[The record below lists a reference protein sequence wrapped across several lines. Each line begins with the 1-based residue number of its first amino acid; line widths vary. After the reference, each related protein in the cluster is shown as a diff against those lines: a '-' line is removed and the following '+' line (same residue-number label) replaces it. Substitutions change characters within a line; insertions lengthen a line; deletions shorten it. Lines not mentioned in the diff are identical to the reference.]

1 MSKMVLVE
9 AHPLLRLGLRQIL
22 GKVEGV
28 WEIVGLD
35 LANLGEAAEQNRS
48 AELLIFGM
56 AIETEAGWQALA
68 EVRRVLAPKR
78 ILLLVD
84 SMPTQALSRLPEG
97 SIHGCLMKT
106 ASIEVL
112 EAAIRLVMAGGQCF
126 PSGQMG
132 QLMNDGA
139 AMPMGSMSNGN
150 GHNHA
155 NGMTNGSMSVP
166 LNDMEGVTTGKMAMP
181 VTAGAQLLKITPR
194 QYEVLVLLSRGYPI
208 KTVSRMLNIS
218 VATAKTHACT
228 LYQRLQVK
236 NKGEAVYT
244 ALQRG
249 ATLDWEMGSQSGA
262 SYERG
267 RPQ

>member
-1 MSKMVLVE
+1 MSKMVLIE

-35 LANLGEAAEQNRS
+35 LANLDEAAEQNRS
-48 AELLIFGM
+48 AELLIFGLP
-56 AIETEAGWQALA
+56 IETETGWQALA
-68 EVRRVLAPKR
+68 DVRRVLAPKR

-84 SMPTQALSRLPEG
+84 NMPMQALSRLPEG

-132 QLMNDGA
+132 QAPSSVEVSMASTMQHAPAAASMMMSSDVDHGNGPK
-139 AMPMGSMSNGN
+139 AMPI
-150 GHNHA
+150 
-155 NGMTNGSMSVP
+155 
-166 LNDMEGVTTGKMAMP
+166 
-181 VTAGAQLLKITPR
+181 TAGAQLLKITPR

-249 ATLDWEMGSQSGA
+249 ATLDWDAGGANGS
-262 SYERG
+262 SYERN
-267 RPQ
+267 RL

>member
-1 MSKMVLVE
+1 MSKMVLIE

-35 LANLGEAAEQNRS
+35 LANLNEATELNRN
-48 AELLIFGM
+48 AELLIFGLP
-56 AIETEAGWQALA
+56 IETETGWQALA

-84 SMPTQALSRLPEG
+84 SMPLQALSRLPEG

-126 PSGQMG
+126 PSGQLG
-132 QLMNDGA
+132 HTGTSIDGHA
-139 AMPMGSMSNGN
+139 AVTMQPMSALASSPVRDVE
-150 GHNHA
+150 
-155 NGMTNGSMSVP
+155 GMAVSKIS
-166 LNDMEGVTTGKMAMP
+166 MP

-249 ATLDWEMGSQSGA
+249 ATLDWDSANGGA
-262 SYERG
+262 YERS
-267 RPQ
+267 RA

>member
-1 MSKMVLVE
+1 MSKMVLIE

-22 GKVEGV
+22 SKVEGG
-28 WEIVGLD
+28 WEIIAHD
-35 LANLGEAAEQNRS
+35 LANLDEAAEHNRE
-48 AELLIFGM
+48 AELLIFGLP
-56 AIETEAGWQALA
+56 IDTQPGWQALA
-68 EVRRVLAPKR
+68 DVMRVLAPKR

-84 SMPTQALSRLPEG
+84 NMPTQALHRLPEG
-97 SIHGCLMKT
+97 SIHGCLMKM

-126 PSGQMG
+126 PSGQLSHPRAPAAELNANPATDIRPK
-132 QLMNDGA
+132 QLL
-139 AMPMGSMSNGN
+139 PMGEFDQGVSTHISMQAAS
-150 GHNHA
+150 
-155 NGMTNGSMSVP
+155 
-166 LNDMEGVTTGKMAMP
+166 
-181 VTAGAQLLKITPR
+181 GAQLLKITPR

-249 ATLDWEMGSQSGA
+249 ATLDWEANHTNGTT
-262 SYERG
+262 YERN
-267 RPQ
+267 PL

>member
-1 MSKMVLVE
+1 MSKMVLIE

-22 GKVEGV
+22 GKVDGV

-35 LANLGEAAEQNRS
+35 LANLAEAAEQNRA
-48 AELLIFGM
+48 AELLIFGLP
-56 AIETEAGWQALA
+56 IETDAGWQALA

-84 SMPTQALSRLPEG
+84 AMPLQALSRLPEG

-126 PSGQMG
+126 PSGQLGHTNGTATGAVAALG
-132 QLMNDGA
+132 QVSGPTCPLPMNDA
-139 AMPMGSMSNGN
+139 ESVALPK
-150 GHNHA
+150 
-155 NGMTNGSMSVP
+155 MT
-166 LNDMEGVTTGKMAMP
+166 MP

-249 ATLDWEMGSQSGA
+249 ATLDWEANNSNGA
-262 SYERG
+262 VYERS
-267 RPQ
+267 RL

>member
-1 MSKMVLVE
+1 MSKMVLIE

-22 GKVEGV
+22 GKVDGV

-35 LANLGEAAEQNRS
+35 LANLGEAAEQNRA
-48 AELLIFGM
+48 AELLIFGLP
-56 AIETEAGWQALA
+56 IETDAGWQALA
-68 EVRRVLAPKR
+68 EVRRVLSPKR

-84 SMPTQALSRLPEG
+84 TMPLQALSRLPEG

-126 PSGQMG
+126 PSGQLG
-132 QLMNDGA
+132 QSSHAVVDHA
-139 AMPMGSMSNGN
+139 AGVLGQVAGPSCP
-150 GHNHA
+150 
-155 NGMTNGSMSVP
+155 VP
-166 LNDMEGVTTGKMAMP
+166 INDMENVTLGKMSMP

-249 ATLDWEMGSQSGA
+249 ATLDWEANNPNGV
-262 SYERG
+262 SYERS
-267 RPQ
+267 RL

>member
-1 MSKMVLVE
+1 MSKMVLIE

-35 LANLGEAAEQNRS
+35 LANLDEAAEQNRG
-48 AELLIFGM
+48 AELLIFGLP
-56 AIETEAGWQALA
+56 IETETGWQELA
-68 EVRRVLAPKR
+68 DVRRVLAPKR

-84 SMPTQALSRLPEG
+84 NMPMQALSRLPEG

-126 PSGQMG
+126 PSGQMA
-132 QLMNDGA
+132 QAPATAEVPVATAMHHAPAAASMLMSSDADHGSVQK
-139 AMPMGSMSNGN
+139 AMPI
-150 GHNHA
+150 
-155 NGMTNGSMSVP
+155 
-166 LNDMEGVTTGKMAMP
+166 
-181 VTAGAQLLKITPR
+181 TAGAQLLKITPR

-249 ATLDWEMGSQSGA
+249 ATLDWDAGSANGS
-262 SYERG
+262 SYERN
-267 RPQ
+267 RL

>member
-1 MSKMVLVE
+1 MSKMVLIE

-35 LANLGEAAEQNRS
+35 LANLDEAAELNRG
-48 AELLIFGM
+48 AELLIFGLP
-56 AIETEAGWQALA
+56 IETETGWQALA
-68 EVRRVLAPKR
+68 DVRRVLAPKR

-84 SMPTQALSRLPEG
+84 TMPMQALSRLPEG

-126 PSGQMG
+126 PSGQISPAPAMTEAPAT
-132 QLMNDGA
+132 MSA
-139 AMPMGSMSNGN
+139 AHASSSNGIL
-150 GHNHA
+150 
-155 NGMTNGSMSVP
+155 TNGDADHAGTP
-166 LNDMEGVTTGKMAMP
+166 KMAMP
-181 VTAGAQLLKITPR
+181 ITAGAQLLKITPR

-249 ATLDWEMGSQSGA
+249 ATLDWDANSANGA
-262 SYERG
+262 SYERS
-267 RPQ
+267 RL

>member
-56 AIETEAGWQALA
+56 PIETEAGWQALA

-132 QLMNDGA
+132 HMMNDRA
-139 AMPMGSMSNGN
+139 VMPLGSMSSSNGN
-150 GHNHA
+150 G
-155 NGMTNGSMSVP
+155 NGSMPVP
-166 LNDMEGVTTGKMAMP
+166 LNDMDGVTVGKIAMP

-249 ATLDWEMGSQSGA
+249 ATLDWEMGSQNGA

>member
-1 MSKMVLVE
+1 MSKMVLIE

-35 LANLGEAAEQNRS
+35 LANLDGAAEQNCG
-48 AELLIFGM
+48 AELLIFGLP
-56 AIETEAGWQALA
+56 IETETGWQALA
-68 EVRRVLAPKR
+68 DVRRVLAPKR

-84 SMPTQALSRLPEG
+84 TMPMQALSRLPEG

-126 PSGQMG
+126 PSGQLAHAPTMADTHVATSTVQTPAHAILAHG
-132 QLMNDGA
+132 DVDQG
-139 AMPMGSMSNGN
+139 GS
-150 GHNHA
+150 
-155 NGMTNGSMSVP
+155 P
-166 LNDMEGVTTGKMAMP
+166 KMAMP

-249 ATLDWEMGSQSGA
+249 ATLDWDSGGANGS
-262 SYERG
+262 SYERS
-267 RPQ
+267 RL

>member
-1 MSKMVLVE
+1 MSKMVLIE

-35 LANLGEAAEQNRS
+35 LANLDEAAEQNRG
-48 AELLIFGM
+48 AELLIFGLP
-56 AIETEAGWQALA
+56 IETETGWQALA
-68 EVRRVLAPKR
+68 DVRRVLAPKR

-84 SMPTQALSRLPEG
+84 NMPMQALSRLPEG

-126 PSGQMG
+126 PSGQMAQPSATADAPAAATVQHAPANTSMMMAG
-132 QLMNDGA
+132 DGDHA
-139 AMPMGSMSNGN
+139 ASQ
-150 GHNHA
+150 
-155 NGMTNGSMSVP
+155 
-166 LNDMEGVTTGKMAMP
+166 KMAMP
-181 VTAGAQLLKITPR
+181 ITAGAQLLKITPR

-249 ATLDWEMGSQSGA
+249 ATLDWDSSGA
-262 SYERG
+262 NGSSYERN
-267 RPQ
+267 RL

>member
-1 MSKMVLVE
+1 LIE

-35 LANLGEAAEQNRS
+35 LANLNEATDLNRN
-48 AELLIFGM
+48 AELLIFGLP
-56 AIETEAGWQALA
+56 IETETGWQALA
-68 EVRRVLAPKR
+68 EVRRVLTPKR

-84 SMPTQALSRLPEG
+84 SMPLQALSRLPEG
-97 SIHGCLMKT
+97 CIHGCLMKT

-126 PSGQMG
+126 PSGQLAHSGALADTPSASITMT
-132 QLMNDGA
+132 QPINAFASSPVHDMDGL
-139 AMPMGSMSNGN
+139 
-150 GHNHA
+150 
-155 NGMTNGSMSVP
+155 SVA
-166 LNDMEGVTTGKMAMP
+166 KMAMP

-249 ATLDWEMGSQSGA
+249 ATLDWDTAHGGA
-262 SYERG
+262 YERG
-267 RPQ
+267 RA

>member
-1 MSKMVLVE
+1 MSKMVLIE

-35 LANLGEAAEQNRS
+35 LANLDEAAEQNRG
-48 AELLIFGM
+48 AELLIFGLP
-56 AIETEAGWQALA
+56 IETETGWQALA
-68 EVRRVLAPKR
+68 DVRRVLAPKR

-84 SMPTQALSRLPEG
+84 NMPMQALSRLPEG

-126 PSGQMG
+126 PSGQMA
-132 QLMNDGA
+132 QAASTAETPAPAVHHMPAASAMAPASDA
-139 AMPMGSMSNGN
+139 DHRTAPAPKSAMPI
-150 GHNHA
+150 
-155 NGMTNGSMSVP
+155 
-166 LNDMEGVTTGKMAMP
+166 
-181 VTAGAQLLKITPR
+181 TAGAQLLKITPR

-249 ATLDWEMGSQSGA
+249 ATLDWDAGGANGSN
-262 SYERG
+262 YERN
-267 RPQ
+267 RI

>member
-1 MSKMVLVE
+1 MVLVE

-22 GKVEGV
+22 GKVDGV

-35 LANLGEAAEQNRS
+35 LANLAEAAEQNHE
-48 AELLIFGM
+48 AELLIFGLP
-56 AIETEAGWQALA
+56 IETEAGWQALQD
-68 EVRRVLAPKR
+68 VRRVLSPKR

-84 SMPTQALSRLPEG
+84 TLPMQALSRLPEG

-126 PSGQMG
+126 PSGQLAAMG
-132 QLMNDGA
+132 AVSAESPVGVTVGHPGMGA
-139 AMPMGSMSNGN
+139 AMPTRMLP
-150 GHNHA
+150 
-155 NGMTNGSMSVP
+155 V
-166 LNDMEGVTTGKMAMP
+166 NDMEKVTVPKMAMP
-181 VTAGAQLLKITPR
+181 ITAGAQLLKITPR

-249 ATLDWEMGSQSGA
+249 ATLDWEATNSNGSA
-262 SYERG
+262 YERS
-267 RPQ
+267 RI

>member
-1 MSKMVLVE
+1 MSKMVLIE

-35 LANLGEAAEQNRS
+35 LANLDEAAEQNRG
-48 AELLIFGM
+48 AELLIFGLP
-56 AIETEAGWQALA
+56 IETETGWQALA
-68 EVRRVLAPKR
+68 DVRRVLAPKR

-84 SMPTQALSRLPEG
+84 NMPMQALSRLPEG

-132 QLMNDGA
+132 QLPVMA
-139 AMPMGSMSNGN
+139 EAASAMPVHHVSSSSAMLAVGDGD
-150 GHNHA
+150 HA
-155 NGMTNGSMSVP
+155 SSP
-166 LNDMEGVTTGKMAMP
+166 KMAMP

-249 ATLDWEMGSQSGA
+249 ATLDWDSGGANGS
-262 SYERG
+262 SYERN
-267 RPQ
+267 RL

>member
-35 LANLGEAAEQNRS
+35 LADLNDAAEQNRS

-56 AIETEAGWQALA
+56 PIETEAGWQALA
-68 EVRRVLAPKR
+68 EVRRILAPKR

-84 SMPTQALSRLPEG
+84 SMPMQALSRLPEG
-97 SIHGCLMKT
+97 SIHGCLLKT

-126 PSGQMG
+126 PSGQLG
-132 QLMNDGA
+132 HAPSDA
-139 AMPMGSMSNGN
+139 ATVSHGITASAAGP
-150 GHNHA
+150 
-155 NGMTNGSMSVP
+155 VP
-166 LNDMEGVTTGKMAMP
+166 LHDMESVTVTKMAMP

-249 ATLDWEMGSQSGA
+249 ATLDWEAGNQNGV

-267 RPQ
+267 RF

>member
-35 LANLGEAAEQNRS
+35 LANLSEAAEQNRS

-56 AIETEAGWQALA
+56 PIETEAGWQALA

-84 SMPTQALSRLPEG
+84 TMPMQALARLPEG

-126 PSGQMG
+126 PSGQMAP
-132 QLMNDGA
+132 A
-139 AMPMGSMSNGN
+139 AHEAPSMPLG
-150 GHNHA
+150 
-155 NGMTNGSMSVP
+155 GMASSALPVP
-166 LNDMEGVTTGKMAMP
+166 LNDMDGVTVGKMAMP

-236 NKGEAVYT
+236 NKGEALYT

-249 ATLDWEMGSQSGA
+249 ATLDWETGNQNGV

>member
-56 AIETEAGWQALA
+56 PIETEAGWHALA

-84 SMPTQALSRLPEG
+84 SMPVQALSRMPEG

-126 PSGQMG
+126 PSGQM
-132 QLMNDGA
+132 NHVTHDA
-139 AMPMGSMSNGN
+139 PAMSMGGMAGSTVPM
-150 GHNHA
+150 
-155 NGMTNGSMSVP
+155 P
-166 LNDMEGVTTGKMAMP
+166 LNDMDGVTVAKMAMP

-249 ATLDWEMGSQSGA
+249 ATLDWETGSQGGMA
-262 SYERG
+262 YERG